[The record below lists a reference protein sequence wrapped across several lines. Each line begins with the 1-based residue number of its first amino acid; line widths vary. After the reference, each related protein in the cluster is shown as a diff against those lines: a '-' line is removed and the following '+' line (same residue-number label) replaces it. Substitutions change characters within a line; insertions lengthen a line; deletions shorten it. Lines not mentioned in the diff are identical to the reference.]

1 MRIIEE
7 SFQGTTVLHLL
18 GDFTYNSRREL
29 TATIERTTKA
39 GCLHLMLNLEHVPF
53 IDSAALGLLA
63 LLSHTFA
70 IEHRHLSLLRPHT
83 QVREILALANIP
95 MIIPVYEKED
105 EALSATVTVR
115 TKR

>member
-7 SFQGTTVLHLL
+7 GIQGATILHLL
-18 GDFTYNSRREL
+18 GDFTFNSRREL
-29 TATIERTTKA
+29 NTTIDKTKTA
-39 GCLHLMLNLEHVPF
+39 GCTHLMLNLEHVPF

-63 LLSHTFA
+63 LLSHKFTV
-70 IEHRHLSLLRPHT
+70 EHRHLSLLRPQT

-105 EALSATVTVR
+105 EALSATVTAR
-115 TKR
+115 TEK

>member
-7 SFQGTTVLHLL
+7 PIQGATVLHLL

-29 TATIERTTKA
+29 TATIEATKKG
-39 GCLHLMLNLEHVPF
+39 GCAHLMLDLEHVAF

-63 LLSHTFA
+63 LLSHSFA
-70 IEHRHLSLLRPHT
+70 VEHRHLSLLRPHA

-95 MIIPVYEKED
+95 MIIPMYEKED
-105 EALSATVTVR
+105 EALSATVKVR
-115 TKR
+115 TER